1 MLTSN
6 ARDLNVVDSV
16 VLSFMEVENISVVF
30 ASVSF
35 PAMATRR
42 AGG

>member
-1 MLTSN
+1 M
-6 ARDLNVVDSV
+6 

-30 ASVSF
+30 ASVNFS
-35 PAMATRR
+35 AMATRR